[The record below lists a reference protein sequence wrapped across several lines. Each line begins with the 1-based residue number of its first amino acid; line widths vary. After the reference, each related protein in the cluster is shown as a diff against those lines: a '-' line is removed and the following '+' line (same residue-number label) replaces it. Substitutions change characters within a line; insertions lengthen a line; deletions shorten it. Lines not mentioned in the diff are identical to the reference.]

1 MHELDDLLF
10 ADEKVLW
17 RGAPEPGIHLHKEE
31 LLIIPFSILWSGF
44 AFFWELSVLAK
55 NAPLLFQLWGIPF
68 VLAGLYMLI
77 GRFFASAWQARRT
90 SYAVTD
96 RRILMVSRSRHN
108 EIPLNRIS
116 HLELQ
121 RHRGGLGSILLETGR
136 VNFRLQNRFTPDYL
150 GSIRSIRDSEQVYR
164 LISESINSPQP

>member
-17 RGAPEPGIHLHKEE
+17 RGAPEPGIHLHKED

-44 AFFWELSVLAK
+44 AFFWELSVLAR

-108 EIPLNRIS
+108 EIPLTGLPIWSFSGTVAAWAPSFWRQGASIS
-116 HLELQ
+116 ASKTASRRTISVQ
-121 RHRGGLGSILLETGR
+121 SAAFAIPNKSIA
-136 VNFRLQNRFTPDYL
+136 
-150 GSIRSIRDSEQVYR
+150 
-164 LISESINSPQP
+164 

>member
-10 ADEKVLW
+10 ANETVLW
-17 RGAPEPGIHLHKEE
+17 RGAPEPGVHLQKED
-31 LLIIPFSILWSGF
+31 LLIIPFSILWTGF
-44 AFFWELSVLAK
+44 AFFWELSVLTM
-55 NAPLLFQLWGIPF
+55 NAPLLFRLWGIPF
-68 VLAGLYMLI
+68 VLAGLYMVV
-77 GRFFASAWQARRT
+77 GRFFVSAWQARGT
-90 SYAVTD
+90 AYAVTD

-136 VNFRLQNRFTPDYL
+136 ANFRRQNRLTPDYL

-164 LISESINSPQP
+164 LISEKINSLQP